1 MIELRKEIK
10 HLYEELSEVSEIVDM
25 NLDYFPEQTIVT
37 FVDALKAMSLIS
49 KGEWIYKSVSKGD
62 WAFSAE
68 KVSFELPVRNCC
80 NSSEQSDANKYFP
93 IYLRKDK
100 FKQIIKK

>member
-10 HLYEELSEVSEIVDM
+10 HIYEVLSETCDIVDM
-25 NLDYFPEQTIVT
+25 NLDYFPEEIIVT
-37 FVDALKAMSLIS
+37 FTDISKAAALIA
-49 KGEWIYKSVSKGD
+49 KGEWLYKSVSKGD
-62 WAFSAE
+62 WSFSAE
-68 KVSFELPVRNCC
+68 KVSFEIPVRNCC

-100 FKQIIKK
+100 FNLINMK